1 MKRKSR
7 SAADSSLQ
15 NFEKMLNS
23 DPDKQLPGGPPG
35 FFHALTNHW
44 YTGWYICSVP
54 VYHGN
59 KRKRTKFI
67 IFSNSS
73 KIKKNFG
80 YLAEGEDPAGKLK
93 FFLNVLLN
101 IDKIRINTYNI
112 FRKYAYVQTENELRI
127 RT

>member
-1 MKRKSR
+1 MKRKNR

-54 VYHGN
+54 VYHPIYDSKKVTSLILYIDERSLKAYN
-59 KRKRTKFI
+59 YIYLNYQEDNRIKSENNEIKRR
-67 IFSNSS
+67 
-73 KIKKNFG
+73 
-80 YLAEGEDPAGKLK
+80 E
-93 FFLNVLLN
+93 
-101 IDKIRINTYNI
+101 
-112 FRKYAYVQTENELRI
+112 
-127 RT
+127 